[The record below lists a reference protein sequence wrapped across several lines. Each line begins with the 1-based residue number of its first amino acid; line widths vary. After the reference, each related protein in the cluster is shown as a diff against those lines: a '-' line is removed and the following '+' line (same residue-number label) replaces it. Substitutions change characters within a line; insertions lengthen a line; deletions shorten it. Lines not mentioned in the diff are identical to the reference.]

1 METQHQPNI
10 DGEPVL
16 PAARQAVPVDDR
28 LYRYVPVPPVGLDE
42 DGYLVEDSK
51 GQNTWHFS
59 QISLWYL
66 QLTHW
71 LPTATVC
78 SNLAMHYGQGDR
90 GATLVPDLFV
100 AQTPPQENRQS
111 YKLWEDPLP
120 ELVIEMLSEEDSED
134 DVGPKQFTYEY
145 LGVREY
151 WLFDPEGFELPEPLI
166 GYRLCEGRY
175 QPIEADAAGLRRSDV
190 LGFDLHVLDREL
202 RFLDPATSENLRTYK
217 EAREEAQAAKQRADA
232 ERRKADAAEREWME
246 EKDKA
251 GAERRRAEAARRRA
265 DAAERE
271 IVRLRALLEEQ

>member
-1 METQHQPNI
+1 M
-10 DGEPVL
+10 
-16 PAARQAVPVDDR
+16 
-28 LYRYVPVPPVGLDE
+28 PVPPVGLDE

-59 QISLWYL
+59 QTSLWYL
-66 QLTHW
+66 QLKHW

-78 SNLAMHYGQGDR
+78 SNLAMHYRQGDR

-120 ELVIEMLSEEDSED
+120 ELAIEMLSEEDSED

-151 WLFDPEGFELPEPLI
+151 WLFDPEGFELPTPLV
-166 GYRLCEGRY
+166 GYRLHEGRY

-202 RFLDPATSENLRTYK
+202 RFLDPATSEKLENVQRGPRRSPGCEAAGRRGEAQSGCRRAGLDGGEGQSWRGEAQSGGCGAWPGSR
-217 EAREEAQAAKQRADA
+217 EAR
-232 ERRKADAAEREWME
+232 
-246 EKDKA
+246 
-251 GAERRRAEAARRRA
+251 AARGRTRNRA
-265 DAAERE
+265 PPLAP
-271 IVRLRALLEEQ
+271 